1 MVSPGTLVVVDLG
14 VGLGAVLAA
23 AHFTDMGVTVHR
35 LAPSGGDPFDEIYP
49 VYRSLRSGELAIT
62 DDQLEPALAS
72 ADVCIV
78 GGEDFPGLMR
88 RTDVEAIFAR
98 HPHLVILEL
107 GGGRDEQGRETPA
120 VELLAQ
126 AHSGLCFDQF
136 ADRPFA
142 WPLPVAS
149 FAMALH
155 GLIGVWAALVA
166 RAGSGHGQ
174 GRGCIVRTS
183 LQHGAAAVTAPDR
196 VRYER
201 PSEQAQTVVPRDV
214 HQLILKCADGRF
226 VQFAKP
232 PGTLAKIYRVF
243 GIPVTGDPATFEA
256 RERPTDPRDFFGNYP
271 LFSEKAAA
279 FTSDELLG
287 RFWAAAIPADI
298 VLAPGECWDDPQVQ
312 ANAIIRTRGD
322 GVRTVRFP
330 AVLRQ
335 IESAPV
341 SPRATAGAGGVG
353 PIAGVR
359 VVGLGA
365 YIAGPYAARMLADLG
380 AEVIKVDA
388 LGGDPSAAT
397 YGHWWACNSGKRSIR
412 INVKTPEGLELLHRL
427 CASADVVHHNFR
439 PGVSE
444 RLGVDPASLRARAP
458 GTVTLQCSAYG
469 STGPKADYPGF
480 DQIALGLTGN
490 EVRAGGV
497 GNAPVWY
504 RHCIVDYTAGMI
516 GSIATLIG
524 LFERSRSGAAVEAE
538 VNLLDT
544 ALYLMTELVSLR
556 DGSFVGAPP
565 NDFERLGTSP
575 TQRYYQTNDGWIA
588 LAARGA
594 AMEERLWLAMDLAGQ
609 RTAEALA
616 AGFARLSTSGALQVL
631 GDAQVWAA
639 RCVNLQDKGMDA
651 DPAAAAAGLVRTF
664 TDPVM
669 GTVIGT
675 GPLVSLS
682 PGDPRG
688 PQRAPQIGE
697 DASQLALE
705 IGYSA
710 GQVADFLQRS
720 IIA

>member
-1 MVSPGTLVVVDLG
+1 MTSPGTLAVVDLG

-23 AHFTDMGVTVHR
+23 AHFVDLGVPVHR
-35 LAPSGGDPFDEIYP
+35 LDPRGGDPFAEIYP

-72 ADVCIV
+72 ADVCIL
-78 GGEDFPGLMR
+78 GGEDFPGLVR
-88 RTDVEAIFAR
+88 RADAEAIFAR

-107 GGGRDEQGRETPA
+107 GGGRDAEGREMPA

-126 AHSGLCFDQF
+126 ARSGLCFDQT

-155 GLIGVWAALVA
+155 GLIGVWAALIA
-166 RAGSGHGQ
+166 RAGSGQ
-174 GRGCIVRTS
+174 GCIVRTS

-196 VRYER
+196 MSYER
-201 PSEQAQTVVPRDV
+201 PSDQARTIVPRDV
-214 HQLILKCADGRF
+214 RQLILKCADGRY

-232 PGTLAKIYRVF
+232 PGTLAKIYGVF

-271 LFSEKAAA
+271 LFSAKAAA
-279 FTSDELLG
+279 FTSDELLA

-298 VLAPGECWDDPQVQ
+298 VLAPGECWDDPQVE
-312 ANAIIRTRGD
+312 ANGIIRTRGD

-335 IESAPV
+335 IEGEPGPARASA
-341 SPRATAGAGGVG
+341 GIDGVG
-353 PIAGVR
+353 PLAGVR
-359 VVGLGA
+359 VIGLGA

-388 LGGDPSAAT
+388 LGGDPSAGT
-397 YGHWWACNSGKRSIR
+397 YGHWWVCNSGKRSIR

-439 PGVSE
+439 PGVPE

-469 STGPKADYPGF
+469 TTGPKADYPGF

-490 EVRAGGV
+490 EVRAGGT
-497 GNAPVWY
+497 GNAPIWY

-524 LFERSRSGAAVEAE
+524 LFERLRGGCAIEAE

-544 ALYLMTELVSLR
+544 ALYLMSELVKLP
-556 DGSFVGAPP
+556 DGSFAGAPP
-565 NDFERLGTSP
+565 NDFERLGTSA
-575 TQRYYQTNDGWIA
+575 TQHYYQTNDGWIA
-588 LAARGA
+588 VAARGA
-594 AMEERLWLAMDLAGQ
+594 AMEQRLWAVLGLSTG
-609 RTAEALA
+609 RTADALA
-616 AGFARLSTSGALQVL
+616 ARFGRMSTSGALQVL

-639 RCVNLQDKGMDA
+639 RCVNLQEMGMDA
-651 DPAAAAAGLVRTF
+651 DPAAAAAGLVRAF
-664 TDPVM
+664 ADPVM

-675 GPLVSLS
+675 GPLVSLF

-688 PQRAPQIGE
+688 PLRAPQIGE

-705 IGYSA
+705 IGYSE